1 MALTDAKRRA
11 NNKTIAKTMT
21 VLGCK
26 VRKEAAEQ
34 YHAAAAA
41 QDTTVNAVM
50 RRALDEMLSATNHH
64 ATGVE
69 EIVPPEHL
77 ERTGETAREFFDRA
91 VAAQIKRDNMALR
104 MGANP
109 KIRE

>member
-1 MALTDAKRRA
+1 
-11 NNKTIAKTMT
+11 
-21 VLGCK
+21 
-26 VRKEAAEQ
+26 
-34 YHAAAAA
+34 
-41 QDTTVNAVM
+41 
-50 RRALDEMLSATNHH
+50 MLSATNHH